1 MINRRLHGGSISLVG
16 DTFAKTIDGVRKE
29 ETVRDDR
36 RYHELL
42 RQEFGIEI

>member
-1 MINRRLHGGSISLVG
+1 MAAVFLWWEIPLR
-16 DTFAKTIDGVRKE
+16 KTIDGVRKE